1 MADYFRSQHKFARV
15 CPNFANQPQRT
26 GFKEATM
33 NSTRILPI
41 ALAGLTLLIAGCA
54 DNHLVMNLA
63 DTGQETPPKVWP
75 SPPEEARYSY
85 VGELT
90 GEDNFR
96 PDNWANQSN
105 TTKLFN
111 WLVGLTG
118 LNSQPVVLQRPQSGM
133 VDSEGRIYVTDI
145 GRGAVFVFDKPA
157 GKLEVWDSVRGS
169 ARFVSPIGIIQGPRN
184 EVWVTD
190 SELKGVF
197 RLDKNGG
204 ILGEFGHDILERP
217 TGIARDPQRGRVY
230 VADTQAHDIKVF
242 DDNGKLL
249 NVIGQRG
256 EDDGEFNFPTYLTF
270 ADDKLYVT
278 DTMNSR
284 IQILDAD
291 GNFIA
296 KFGKLGLNVGN
307 LVRPKGV
314 AVDSVG
320 NIYVIESLYDNML
333 VFDKKG
339 RTLLAIGGSGQ
350 GVGEF
355 YLPSGIWIDNH
366 DQVYIADMYN
376 GRVMVLQFLGSQ
388 Q

>member
-1 MADYFRSQHKFARV
+1 
-15 CPNFANQPQRT
+15 
-26 GFKEATM
+26 M
-33 NSTRILPI
+33 NSTGILTI
-41 ALAGLTLLIAGCA
+41 ALAGLTLLMAGCA

-63 DTGQETPPKVWP
+63 DTGQETAPKVWP
-75 SPPEEARYSY
+75 APPDEARYSY

-96 PDNWANQSN
+96 PDNWANQGA

-157 GKLEVWDSVRGS
+157 GRLEVWDSVRGNS
-169 ARFVSPIGIIQGPRN
+169 RFVSPIGIVQGARD
-184 EVWVTD
+184 EIWVAD
-190 SELKGVF
+190 SELKSVF
-197 RLDKNGG
+197 RLDKKGNV
-204 ILGEFGHDILERP
+204 LGEFGHDILERP
-217 TGIARDPQRGRVY
+217 TGLARDSQRGRVY
-230 VADTQAHDIKVF
+230 VADTHAHDIKVF
-242 DDNGKLL
+242 DDDGKLI

-256 EDDGEFNFPTYLTF
+256 EENGEFNFPTYLAF
-270 ADDKLYVT
+270 SDDKLYVT

-284 IQILDAD
+284 IQIFDAD

-296 KFGKLGLNVGN
+296 KFGQLGLNVGN

-339 RTLLAIGGSGQ
+339 RTLLALGGSGK
-350 GVGEF
+350 GIGEF
-355 YLPSGIWIDNH
+355 YLPSGIWIDSH

-376 GRVMVLQFLGSQ
+376 GRITVLQFLGSQ